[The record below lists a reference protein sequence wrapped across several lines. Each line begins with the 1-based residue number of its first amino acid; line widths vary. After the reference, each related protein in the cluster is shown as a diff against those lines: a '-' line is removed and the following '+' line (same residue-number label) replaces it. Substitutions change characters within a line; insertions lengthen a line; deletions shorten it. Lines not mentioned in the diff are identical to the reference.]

1 MRVLHLLLITAS
13 SLVVACGAA
22 NKEPATPAPASVD
35 STTAPTAT
43 TNPSSASSAPVASTG
58 PAAGKDI
65 TSSSNDASGDVTP
78 EAACDHMLVVLQSDM
93 KKSGVNM
100 AAKEVRE
107 VRKKCVEE
115 GQHDRKADPKK
126 WACESPCIMKA
137 QTLDGLSACEDACK

>member
-1 MRVLHLLLITAS
+1 MIVRVLHLLLLTAS
-13 SLVVACGAA
+13 CLVVACGAA
-22 NKEPATPAPASVD
+22 NKEPAIPAPASVE
-35 STTAPTAT
+35 SKTAT
-43 TNPSSASSAPVASTG
+43 TNPSSASSAPATSTG
-58 PAAGKDI
+58 PGPSKEIA
-65 TSSSNDASGDVTP
+65 SENDASGDVTP

-100 AAKEVRE
+100 AAKEVHE

-115 GQHDRKADPKK
+115 GQSDRKADPKK